1 MPDVKATPQ
10 PPKYSRVIA
19 NPLLLAFAAVVVAF
33 IVSQITSKSGG
44 VDVCSLIVEQV
55 SSASRVAYPG
65 KLSSSNVTHRS
76 SKSTRSR

>member
-10 PPKYSRVIA
+10 SPKYNRAIA
-19 NPLLLAFAAVVVAF
+19 NPLLIAFAAVVIAF
-33 IVSQITSKSGG
+33 LVSQFSFKSGG

-65 KLSSSNVTHRS
+65 KLSDL
-76 SKSTRSR
+76 KF